1 MTVKTSQ
8 QALNEIVF
16 QSYTVLVCFQR
27 LSLNIKAKED
37 QGSKPR
43 SPIHFPAVKNIY
55 KHNIRSHTC
64 GGNVILRSK
73 YFDSVVFIGIYDSEL
88 SVLS

>member
-8 QALNEIVF
+8 QALNEILF

-37 QGSKPR
+37 QDSKPR
-43 SPIHFPAVKNIY
+43 SPIHFSSAKNIY
-55 KHNIRSHTC
+55 KHNIRTHTC
-64 GGNVILRSK
+64 GGNAILHFK
-73 YFDSVVFIGIYDSEL
+73 YFDSVVCIGIYHSE
-88 SVLS
+88 